1 MSNQKRVAV
10 VTGSG
15 RGIGKGIAVQLA
27 NDGYAVVIADFDLET
42 AEATA
47 AEIRACGCEAVSV
60 QGDVSNAESHE
71 AFVSAAV
78 ENFGR
83 LDTYVN
89 NAGIAQVQPVS
100 DIKTEDLQKIFGI
113 NVFGTVYGIQA
124 ARKQFLKQEDGEQIR
139 KIINA
144 SSIAGHIAFDMLG
157 SYSATKFAVRAF
169 TQASAKEFAK
179 DHITVNAYCPGIVL
193 TPMWDL
199 IDSKMVELNGG
210 KQGDYL
216 KKYSESIALG
226 RGEQPEDV
234 ANFVSYLASTKSDY
248 MTGQSVQIDGG
259 IQFI

>member
-1 MSNQKRVAV
+1 MTTQKRVAII
-10 VTGSG
+10 TGAG
-15 RGIGKGIAVQLA
+15 RGIGKAIAAQLA
-27 NDGYAVVIADFDLET
+27 KDGYAVVIADFDPQT
-42 AEATA
+42 AETTAT
-47 AEIRACGCEAVSV
+47 EFRALGYEALSV
-60 QGDVSNAESHE
+60 QGDVAHPEAHES
-71 AFVSAAV
+71 FVKKAV

-89 NAGIAQVQPVS
+89 NAGICQVQAVP
-100 DIKTEDLQKIFGI
+100 DITPEQLQQIFGI
-113 NVFGTVYGIQA
+113 NTFGALYGTQA
-124 ARKQFLKQEDGEQIR
+124 ARKQFLKQNDGDKIR

-157 SYSATKFAVRAF
+157 AYSATKFAVRAF

-199 IDSKMVELNGG
+199 IDEKMVELNGG
-210 KQGDYL
+210 QKGDYL
-216 KKYSESIALG
+216 EKYSQSIALG

-234 ANFVSYLASTKSDY
+234 AHFVSYLASTQADY